1 MVYLRQFTC
10 AAILLLL
17 FAASAAAWAEDSAAQ
32 PDDEAAIRQA
42 VESYIKAFN
51 SRDAEKMAAHW
62 SPEGVYISRDTVE
75 RITGRE
81 ALQREFQ
88 RVFEG
93 AKDVK
98 LQSDVHSIE
107 FVSPNVALEQGEAVL
122 TAPDAEPER
131 TSYSVVHVRRD
142 GKWLI
147 DRITEET
154 VPHNPRHE
162 NLKRL
167 QWMLGTWTAPVGE
180 DTLRVEC
187 NWAKNNNYLVR
198 AFMLKGAEEDQASGL
213 QIIGWDAA
221 KKEIRSWLF
230 DSEGGFVSGHWVEKG
245 DRWLVESTAMLADG
259 GLGSFTSVLK
269 PIDADHIAWQKINQI
284 VDGQLLPNL
293 DEVMVT
299 RQ

>member
-1 MVYLRQFTC
+1 MVYLRQFAC
-10 AAILLLL
+10 AAILPLL

-32 PDDEAAIRQA
+32 PDGEAAIRQG
-42 VESYIKAFN
+42 VESYVKAFN
-51 SRDAEKMAAHW
+51 SRDAAKMAAHW
-62 SPEGVYISRDTVE
+62 SPEGVYISRDTGE

-81 ALQREFQ
+81 ALQKEFE

-98 LQSDVHSIE
+98 LQADVQAIE

-154 VPHNPRHE
+154 VPHNPRYE
-162 NLKRL
+162 NLRRL
-167 QWMLGTWTAPVGE
+167 EWMLGTWTAPVGE

-198 AFMLKGAEEDQASGL
+198 AFTLTGAEEDRASGL

-245 DRWLVESTAMLADG
+245 DRWLVESTATLADG
-259 GLGSFTSVLK
+259 GSGSFTSVLK

-284 VDGQLLPNL
+284 VEGQLLPNL
-293 DEVMVT
+293 DEVVVT